1 MIKAKHYTSVISRL
15 CGVGV
20 RPTNQ
25 RIALGSILFNG
36 SKQHFT
42 ADNLYRE
49 ASKARI
55 KVSLATVYNT
65 LHEFMAAGLLREVV
79 IDPCRRY
86 FDTNV
91 LEHQHFF
98 FEDSN
103 ELVDINMGDAVLFQF
118 PSIPA
123 GKTIRCVDVIV
134 RVSG

>member
-1 MIKAKHYTSVISRL
+1 MKAKYYSSVISRL
-15 CGVGV
+15 RAAGV
-20 RPTNQ
+20 RLTKQ
-25 RIALGSILFNG
+25 RIALGRLLFYG
-36 SKQHFT
+36 SNQHVT

-49 ASKARI
+49 ASKAGV

-65 LHEFMAAGLLREVV
+65 LHEFTAAGLLREVV
-79 IDPCRRY
+79 IDPFRRY

-91 LEHQHFF
+91 SEHQHFF

-103 ELVDINMGDAVLFQF
+103 ELVDIKIGNSVVLRL

>member
-1 MIKAKHYTSVISRL
+1 MKTRHHTPIISHLRAA
-15 CGVGV
+15 GV
-20 RPTNQ
+20 RLTKQ
-25 RIALGSILFNG
+25 RIALGEILFNG
-36 SKQHFT
+36 KNQHFT
-42 ADNLYRE
+42 SDNLYRE

-103 ELVDINMGDAVLFQF
+103 ELVDINMGDAVVFQF

>member
-1 MIKAKHYTSVISRL
+1 MKTKHYTPVISHLRAA
-15 CGVGV
+15 GV
-20 RPTNQ
+20 RPTKQ
-25 RIALGSILFNG
+25 RIALGKILFTGN
-36 SKQHFT
+36 KQHFT

-49 ASKARI
+49 ASKAHI
-55 KVSLATVYNT
+55 KVSLATIYNT
-65 LHEFMAAGLLREVV
+65 LHEFTAAGLLREVV
-79 IDPCRRY
+79 IDPSRRY

-103 ELVDINMGDAVLFQF
+103 ELVDINIEEAVDVQF
-118 PSIPA
+118 PAIPV

>member
-1 MIKAKHYTSVISRL
+1 MMKAKHYTSVISRL
-15 CGVGV
+15 RGAGVGL
-20 RPTNQ
+20 TKQ
-25 RIALGSILFNG
+25 RIALGRILFNG
-36 SKQHFT
+36 SNQHFT

-55 KVSLATVYNT
+55 KVSLATIYNT
-65 LHEFMAAGLLREVV
+65 LHEFTAAGLLREVV

-91 LEHQHFF
+91 LDHHHFF

-103 ELVDINMGDAVLFQF
+103 ELVDINIGDAVVIQF
-118 PSIPA
+118 PAIPA